1 MLPTAVSN
9 EESTLAIAYTML
21 NATHH
26 NCRLPSVTTAAN
38 TDIEQLIVNT
48 NTAVENVR
56 KISIQQKTAKPTMA
70 SQNAATA
77 VESMKTGTM
86 KTGTTNAQ
94 HELPSPVGLTAY
106 GGNFQLFSPLK
117 RTLGFSP

>member
-9 EESTLAIAYTML
+9 EESTSAIAYTTL

-77 VESMKTGTM
+77 VENM

-94 HELPSPVGLTAY
+94 HELPNPIDLTV
-106 GGNFQLFSPLK
+106 
-117 RTLGFSP
+117 

>member
-1 MLPTAVSN
+1 
-9 EESTLAIAYTML
+9 
-21 NATHH
+21 
-26 NCRLPSVTTAAN
+26 
-38 TDIEQLIVNT
+38 
-48 NTAVENVR
+48 
-56 KISIQQKTAKPTMA
+56 MA

-77 VESMKTGTM
+77 VENM

-117 RTLGFSP
+117 RTLGSSP

>member
-1 MLPTAVSN
+1 MLPTVALN
-9 EESTLAIAYTML
+9 EESTSTIAYTML

-48 NTAVENVR
+48 NTTVENVR
-56 KISIQQKTAKPTMA
+56 KTSIQRKTAKPTMA

-77 VESMKTGTM
+77 VENM

-94 HELPSPVGLTAY
+94 HELPSPVGLTAC
-106 GGNFQLFSPLK
+106 GCKFHLFSPLK
-117 RTLGFSP
+117 RTLSSGP